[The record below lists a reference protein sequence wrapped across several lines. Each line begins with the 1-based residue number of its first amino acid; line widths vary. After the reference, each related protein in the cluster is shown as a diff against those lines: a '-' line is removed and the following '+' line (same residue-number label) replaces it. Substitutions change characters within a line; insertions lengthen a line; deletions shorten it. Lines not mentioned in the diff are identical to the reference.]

1 LPVERAGLTINRAI
15 EPGHVD
21 TSKQIG
27 DVDHFKV
34 FASEEAAEK
43 MVRGK

>member
-1 LPVERAGLTINRAI
+1 MPVERAGLTINRAI